1 MATYAVIENGTVIN
15 VIVADSKETAEQ
27 VSGLECVEYTEED
40 PLMTGAT
47 WNEEWSKY
55 VNLCGFPSH
64 VYNGTAWVPP
74 IPVPQE
80 EGKRFEWNEETLSW
94 VGFDLVANVRLDQP
108 EN

>member
-1 MATYAVIENGTVIN
+1 MATFAVTENGAVIN

-27 VSGLECVEYTEED
+27 ITGLECVEYTDED
-40 PLMTGAT
+40 PLVIGAT

-55 VNLCGFPSH
+55 VNPCGYASH

-74 IPVPQE
+74 IPMPE
-80 EGKRFEWNEETLSW
+80 EENKYFLWDEESLSW
-94 VGFDLVANVRLDQP
+94 ISFDMVNVRLDQP